1 MFNKKSKEIEK
12 KMLIKRTIN
21 SMNKQISALEEQKK
35 VFLDKAK
42 TAKKQGL
49 ETQYNLA
56 LTGYKMT
63 ITQQKRAQE
72 LLLNFEITAQM
83 KDMTVMTSQ
92 FLGGMSVLS
101 KQMAKLADEKD
112 FLRVQK
118 QFETAMTNVQT
129 QTEQIEVFM
138 EASKDS
144 FSTMSGISSTDVKE
158 IESTIENQSANDEF
172 SDKSIDEELA
182 RIRKEIDSSI
192 Q

>member
-21 SMNKQISALEEQKK
+21 SMNKQIAALEEQKK
-35 VFLDKAK
+35 AFLEKAK

-49 ETQYNLA
+49 ESQYNLA

-138 EASKDS
+138 ETSKDS
-144 FSTMSGISSTDVKE
+144 FSTISGVSNEDVRE
-158 IESTIENQSANDEF
+158 IENTIENQSANDEF
-172 SDKSIDEELA
+172 SDKSIDEDIA
-182 RIRKEIDSSI
+182 RIRKEIDSSL
-192 Q
+192 

>member
-192 Q
+192 

>member
-1 MFNKKSKEIEK
+1 
-12 KMLIKRTIN
+12 
-21 SMNKQISALEEQKK
+21 
-35 VFLDKAK
+35 
-42 TAKKQGL
+42 
-49 ETQYNLA
+49 
-56 LTGYKMT
+56 
-63 ITQQKRAQE
+63 
-72 LLLNFEITAQM
+72 
-83 KDMTVMTSQ
+83 
-92 FLGGMSVLS
+92 
-101 KQMAKLADEKD
+101 MAKLADEKD